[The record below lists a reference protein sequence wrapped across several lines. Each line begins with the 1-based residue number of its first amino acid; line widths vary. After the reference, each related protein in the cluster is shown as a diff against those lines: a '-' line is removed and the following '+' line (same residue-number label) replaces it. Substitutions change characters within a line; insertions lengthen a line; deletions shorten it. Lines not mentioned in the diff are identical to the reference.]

1 MFALKSHQLGSKKK
15 VGLEK
20 LQPEGADGE
29 DPKEVVK
36 ARFQEIGPRLTVKMR
51 WIRRG
56 GLGETGDE
64 RNAREKM
71 EKMEGGGQAEFGQ
84 VGEGED
90 PELGEVGGTSDKGKG
105 KESRKEE
112 EDEKAAAEAIGLVAG
127 DETSQP
133 NFDFQGV
140 AAAAEASASNAPLAA
155 TSTSTPS
162 DDTSSSRPV
171 KRPRTTPRK
180 RSKPYHALL
189 RPPPSPSPP
198 PGGLLESE
206 AVPLPPKDGKKK
218 HVEQG
223 SLLSTVGKTWHAGKG
238 EGGVREGKKRQEWGW
253 EVSISL
259 LKSYL
264 PPEGALF
271 ADLILLRTR
280 LACKFRGGS
289 SSSKTRTPPT
299 RVGLVFCTN
308 ILGWSALYLCFP
320 ILCSLS

>member
-36 ARFQEIGPRLTVKMR
+36 ARFQEIGPRMTVKMR

-71 EKMEGGGQAEFGQ
+71 EAKEGGGEAEFGE

-90 PELGEVGGTSDKGKG
+90 PELGEVGGASGKG
-105 KESRKEE
+105 KEKKREE
-112 EDEKAAAEAIGLVAG
+112 EDEKAAAEAIGLVEG

-133 NFDFQGV
+133 NFDFEGV
-140 AAAAEASASNAPLAA
+140 AAAAEAAASGAPLPS
-155 TSTSTPS
+155 TSTS
-162 DDTSSSRPV
+162 DDPARPA

-198 PGGLLESE
+198 PGGLLEAE

-218 HVEQG
+218 HIEQG

-253 EVSISL
+253 EARMQVS
-259 LKSYL
+259 
-264 PPEGALF
+264 
-271 ADLILLRTR
+271 RR
-280 LACKFRGGS
+280 KFF
-289 SSSKTRTPPT
+289 
-299 RVGLVFCTN
+299 L
-308 ILGWSALYLCFP
+308 
-320 ILCSLS
+320 